1 MYKNK
6 IDNEK
11 NFLNSPQL
19 LSCKRGNSVQIFIRT
34 HTLLFRTTV
43 YHSWNPNSIYNEKV
57 VNVVPDDFVL
67 SKINKRI
74 QLATKTSIIGPHA
87 SEKFQVANYGIGG
100 QYSIHLDPHD
110 FYSTKNDGEL
120 QRQGNYSFGEVKKIS

>member
-1 MYKNK
+1 M
-6 IDNEK
+6 
-11 NFLNSPQL
+11 
-19 LSCKRGNSVQIFIRT
+19 
-34 HTLLFRTTV
+34 

-120 QRQGNYSFGEVKKIS
+120 QRQGNHSFGEVKKISSS